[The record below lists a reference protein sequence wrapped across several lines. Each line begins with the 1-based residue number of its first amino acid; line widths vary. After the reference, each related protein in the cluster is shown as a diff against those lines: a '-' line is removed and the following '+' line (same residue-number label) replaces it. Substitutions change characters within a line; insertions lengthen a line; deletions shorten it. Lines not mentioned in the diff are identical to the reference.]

1 MERIQNKGNSSLLL
15 QLAERVENA
24 AEVRNPQ
31 SFRSQQVNQPS
42 LNVVEM
48 NMMTD
53 VHGTVLEIKTMRDF
67 FKMSGRVTVIK
78 MASGLCND
86 SAIQEWN
93 LSVFSKLVELVVDDN
108 CLQFVKGLKL
118 VGFVSLERVA
128 IGMKCMCESEGCFEM
143 SDCEKLKSVVM
154 GGGCC
159 VKWNSFVM
167 RNCGVIE
174 VSIGD
179 GCFVNCENTVFE
191 SLSALTKLIV
201 GNEAFRGNEKKS
213 ALVMKSECCERE

>member
-78 MASGLCND
+78 MVSGLCND

-128 IGMKCMCESEGCFEM
+128 IGMRCMCESEGCFEA
-143 SDCEKLKSVVM
+143 SDCGALRSVVM

-159 VKWNSFVM
+159 VKWSSFVM
-167 RNCGVIE
+167 KNCGVIE

-179 GCFVNCENTVFE
+179 GCFVSCEKTVFE
-191 SLSALTKLIV
+191 SESSGI
-201 GNEAFRGNEKKS
+201 R
-213 ALVMKSECCERE
+213 

>member
-1 MERIQNKGNSSLLL
+1 MERIRNKGNSSLLL

-24 AEVRNPQ
+24 AEIRNPQ
-31 SFRSQQVNQPS
+31 SFRSQPVTQPS
-42 LNVVEM
+42 LNVMEM

-78 MASGLCND
+78 MVSGLCND

-128 IGMKCMCESEGCFEM
+128 IGMKCMCESEGCFEV
-143 SDCEKLKSVVM
+143 SDCEKLKSVVI

-159 VKWNSFVM
+159 VKWSSFVM
-167 RNCGVIE
+167 KNCGVIE
-174 VSIGD
+174 VIIGD
-179 GCFVNCENTVFE
+179 GCFVSCEKTVFE
-191 SLSALTKLIV
+191 SESSGI
-201 GNEAFRGNEKKS
+201 R
-213 ALVMKSECCERE
+213 

>member
-15 QLAERVENA
+15 QLAERVGNA
-24 AEVRNPQ
+24 VEMRNPQ
-31 SFRSQQVNQPS
+31 PFRSQPVTQPS
-42 LNVVEM
+42 LNVMEM
-48 NMMTD
+48 SAITD
-53 VHGTVLEIKTMRDF
+53 VHGTVLEISTVKDF
-67 FKMSGRVTVIK
+67 FKVNSRVTAIEMK
-78 MASGLCND
+78 PGLCND
-86 SAIQEWN
+86 SQIQEWN
-93 LSVFSKLVELVVDDN
+93 LSAYSKLVELVVGDD
-108 CLQFVKGLKL
+108 CIQFVKGLKL

-128 IGMKCMCESEGCFEM
+128 IGMKCMCESEGCFEV

-191 SLSALTKLIV
+191 SESSGI
-201 GNEAFRGNEKKS
+201 R
-213 ALVMKSECCERE
+213 

>member
-1 MERIQNKGNSSLLL
+1 MECTQNKGNSSLLL
-15 QLAERVENA
+15 QLAERVGNA

-31 SFRSQQVNQPS
+31 PFRSQQVNQPS

-78 MASGLCND
+78 MVSGLCND

-159 VKWNSFVM
+159 VKWSSFVM
-167 RNCGVIE
+167 RNCGVEE

-179 GCFVNCENTVFE
+179 GCFVNCEKTVFE
-191 SLSALTKLIV
+191 SESSGI
-201 GNEAFRGNEKKS
+201 R
-213 ALVMKSECCERE
+213 

>member
-15 QLAERVENA
+15 QLAERVGNA
-24 AEVRNPQ
+24 AEMRNPQ
-31 SFRSQQVNQPS
+31 PFRSQPVTQPS

-67 FKMSGRVTVIK
+67 FKMNSRATVIEMK
-78 MASGLCND
+78 SGLCND
-86 SAIQEWN
+86 SQIQEWN
-93 LSVFSKLVELVVDDN
+93 LNAYSRLVELVVGDD
-108 CLQFVKGLKL
+108 CIQFVKGLKL

-159 VKWNSFVM
+159 VKWSSFVM
-167 RNCGVIE
+167 RNCGVEE

-179 GCFVNCENTVFE
+179 GCFVNCEKTVFE
-191 SLSALTKLIV
+191 SESSGI
-201 GNEAFRGNEKKS
+201 R
-213 ALVMKSECCERE
+213 

>member
-1 MERIQNKGNSSLLL
+1 MERIRNKGSSSLLL

-78 MASGLCND
+78 MVSGLCND

-128 IGMKCMCESEGCFEM
+128 IGMKCMCESEGCFEV
-143 SDCEKLKSVVM
+143 SDCGALRSVVI

-159 VKWNSFVM
+159 VKWSSFVM
-167 RNCGVIE
+167 KNCGVIE

-179 GCFVNCENTVFE
+179 GCFVSCEKTVFE
-191 SLSALTKLIV
+191 SESSGI
-201 GNEAFRGNEKKS
+201 R
-213 ALVMKSECCERE
+213 

>member
-15 QLAERVENA
+15 QLAERVGNA

-48 NMMTD
+48 SAVTD

-86 SAIQEWN
+86 IAIQEWN

-128 IGMKCMCESEGCFEM
+128 IGMKCMCESEGCFEA
-143 SDCEKLKSVVM
+143 SDCGALRSVVI

-159 VKWNSFVM
+159 VKWSSFVM
-167 RNCGVIE
+167 KNCGVIE
-174 VSIGD
+174 VSIDD
-179 GCFVNCENTVFE
+179 GCFVSCEKTVFE
-191 SLSALTKLIV
+191 SESSGI
-201 GNEAFRGNEKKS
+201 R
-213 ALVMKSECCERE
+213 

>member
-24 AEVRNPQ
+24 VEMRNPQ
-31 SFRSQQVNQPS
+31 PFRSQQVTQPS

-48 NMMTD
+48 STVSRAVTD
-53 VHGTVLEIKTMRDF
+53 VGDAVLEIKTVKDF

-86 SAIQEWN
+86 IAIQEWN

-128 IGMKCMCESEGCFEM
+128 IGMKCMCESDGCFEV
-143 SDCEKLKSVVM
+143 SDCEKLRSVVI

-159 VKWNSFVM
+159 VKWSSFVM
-167 RNCGVIE
+167 RNCDSIE
-174 VSIGD
+174 IVSIGD
-179 GCFVNCENTVFE
+179 GCFVNCENTMFE
-191 SLSALTKLIV
+191 SESSVI
-201 GNEAFRGNEKKS
+201 R
-213 ALVMKSECCERE
+213 

>member
-1 MERIQNKGNSSLLL
+1 MERIRNKGSSSLLL
-15 QLAERVENA
+15 QLAERVGNA

-53 VHGTVLEIKTMRDF
+53 VHGTVLEIKTMKDF

-78 MASGLCND
+78 MVSGLCND
-86 SAIQEWN
+86 SAIKEWN

-108 CLQFVKGLKL
+108 CLQFVRGLKL

-128 IGMKCMCESEGCFEM
+128 IGMKCMCESEGCFEV
-143 SDCEKLKSVVM
+143 SDCEKLKSVVIN
-154 GGGCC
+154 
-159 VKWNSFVM
+159 K
-167 RNCGVIE
+167 
-174 VSIGD
+174 
-179 GCFVNCENTVFE
+179 
-191 SLSALTKLIV
+191 
-201 GNEAFRGNEKKS
+201 
-213 ALVMKSECCERE
+213 

>member
-78 MASGLCND
+78 MVSGLCND

-128 IGMKCMCESEGCFEM
+128 IGMKCMCESEGCFEV
-143 SDCEKLKSVVM
+143 SDCEKLKSVVI

-159 VKWNSFVM
+159 VKWSSFVM
-167 RNCGVIE
+167 KNCGVIE

-179 GCFVNCENTVFE
+179 GCFVSCEKTVLE
-191 SLSALTKLIV
+191 SESSGI
-201 GNEAFRGNEKKS
+201 R
-213 ALVMKSECCERE
+213 

>member
-24 AEVRNPQ
+24 AEMRNPQ
-31 SFRSQQVNQPS
+31 PFCSQPVTQPS

-48 NMMTD
+48 SAITD
-53 VHGTVLEIKTMRDF
+53 VHGTVLEIKTMKDF

-86 SAIQEWN
+86 IAIQEWN

-128 IGMKCMCESEGCFEM
+128 IGMKCMCESEGCFEV
-143 SDCEKLKSVVM
+143 SDCEKLKSVVI

-159 VKWNSFVM
+159 VKWSSFVM
-167 RNCGVIE
+167 KNCGVEE

-179 GCFVNCENTVFE
+179 GCFVNCEKTVFE
-191 SLSALTKLIV
+191 SESSGI
-201 GNEAFRGNEKKS
+201 R
-213 ALVMKSECCERE
+213 

>member
-24 AEVRNPQ
+24 IEVRNPQ
-31 SFRSQQVNQPS
+31 PFCSQQVNQPS

-128 IGMKCMCESEGCFEM
+128 IGMKCMCESEGCFEV
-143 SDCEKLKSVVM
+143 SDCEKLKSVVI

-159 VKWNSFVM
+159 VKWSSFVM
-167 RNCGVIE
+167 KNCGVIE

-179 GCFVNCENTVFE
+179 GCFVSCEKTVFE
-191 SLSALTKLIV
+191 SESSGI
-201 GNEAFRGNEKKS
+201 R
-213 ALVMKSECCERE
+213 

>member
-15 QLAERVENA
+15 QLAERVGNA

-86 SAIQEWN
+86 IAIQEWN

-128 IGMKCMCESEGCFEM
+128 IGMKCMCESEGCFEV
-143 SDCEKLKSVVM
+143 SDCEKLKSVVI

-159 VKWNSFVM
+159 VKWSSFVM
-167 RNCGVIE
+167 KNCGVIE

-191 SLSALTKLIV
+191 SESSVI
-201 GNEAFRGNEKKS
+201 G
-213 ALVMKSECCERE
+213 

>member
-24 AEVRNPQ
+24 AEMRNPQ
-31 SFRSQQVNQPS
+31 PFRSQPVTQPS

-48 NMMTD
+48 SAITD
-53 VHGTVLEIKTMRDF
+53 VRDEVLEIKTMKDF

-86 SAIQEWN
+86 SAIKEWN

-128 IGMKCMCESEGCFEM
+128 IGMRCMCKNEGCFEV
-143 SDCEKLKSVVM
+143 SDCDKLKSVVI
-154 GGGCC
+154 GCGCC
-159 VKWNSFVM
+159 VKWSSFVM

-179 GCFVNCENTVFE
+179 GCFVNCEKTVFE
-191 SLSALTKLIV
+191 SESSGI
-201 GNEAFRGNEKKS
+201 R
-213 ALVMKSECCERE
+213 

>member
-15 QLAERVENA
+15 QLAERVGNA
-24 AEVRNPQ
+24 AEMRNPQ
-31 SFRSQQVNQPS
+31 PFRSQPVTQPS
-42 LNVVEM
+42 LNVMEM
-48 NMMTD
+48 SAITD

-78 MASGLCND
+78 MVSGLCND

-128 IGMKCMCESEGCFEM
+128 IGMKCMCESEGCFEV
-143 SDCEKLKSVVM
+143 SDCEKLKSVVI

-159 VKWNSFVM
+159 VKWSSFVM
-167 RNCGVIE
+167 RNCGVEE

-179 GCFVNCENTVFE
+179 GCFVSCEKTVFE
-191 SLSALTKLIV
+191 SESSGI
-201 GNEAFRGNEKKS
+201 R
-213 ALVMKSECCERE
+213 

>member
-1 MERIQNKGNSSLLL
+1 MERIRNKGSSSLLL

-24 AEVRNPQ
+24 VEMRNPQ
-31 SFRSQQVNQPS
+31 PFCSQQVNQPS

-78 MASGLCND
+78 MVSGLCND

-128 IGMKCMCESEGCFEM
+128 IGMKCM
-143 SDCEKLKSVVM
+143 
-154 GGGCC
+154 
-159 VKWNSFVM
+159 
-167 RNCGVIE
+167 
-174 VSIGD
+174 
-179 GCFVNCENTVFE
+179 
-191 SLSALTKLIV
+191 
-201 GNEAFRGNEKKS
+201 
-213 ALVMKSECCERE
+213 

>member
-31 SFRSQQVNQPS
+31 PFRSQQVNQPS

-53 VHGTVLEIKTMRDF
+53 VHGTVLEISTVKDF
-67 FKMSGRVTVIK
+67 FKVNSRVTAIEMK
-78 MASGLCND
+78 PGLCND
-86 SAIQEWN
+86 SQIQEWN
-93 LSVFSKLVELVVDDN
+93 LSAYSKLVELVVGND
-108 CLQFVKGLKL
+108 CIQFVKGLKL

-128 IGMKCMCESEGCFEM
+128 IGMKCMCESEGCFEV
-143 SDCEKLKSVVM
+143 SDCEKLKSVVI

-159 VKWNSFVM
+159 VKWSSFVM
-167 RNCGVIE
+167 KNCGVIE

-179 GCFVNCENTVFE
+179 GCFVSCEKTVFE
-191 SLSALTKLIV
+191 SESSGI
-201 GNEAFRGNEKKS
+201 R
-213 ALVMKSECCERE
+213 

>member
-78 MASGLCND
+78 MVSGLCND

-93 LSVFSKLVELVVDDN
+93 LSVFSKLVELVVGDN

-191 SLSALTKLIV
+191 SESSGI
-201 GNEAFRGNEKKS
+201 R
-213 ALVMKSECCERE
+213 

>member
-15 QLAERVENA
+15 QLAERVGNA
-24 AEVRNPQ
+24 AEMRNPQ
-31 SFRSQQVNQPS
+31 PFRSQPVTQPS

-78 MASGLCND
+78 MVSGLCND
-86 SAIQEWN
+86 SAIKEWN

-128 IGMKCMCESEGCFEM
+128 IGMKCMCESEGCFEV
-143 SDCEKLKSVVM
+143 SDCEKLKSVVI

-159 VKWNSFVM
+159 MKWSSFVM
-167 RNCGVIE
+167 KNCGVIE

-179 GCFVNCENTVFE
+179 GCFVNCEKTVFE
-191 SLSALTKLIV
+191 SESSGI
-201 GNEAFRGNEKKS
+201 R
-213 ALVMKSECCERE
+213 

>member
-1 MERIQNKGNSSLLL
+1 MKDSVERIQNKGNSSLLL
-15 QLAERVENA
+15 QLAERVGNA
-24 AEVRNPQ
+24 AEMRNPQ

-78 MASGLCND
+78 MVSGLCND
-86 SAIQEWN
+86 SQIQEWN

-128 IGMKCMCESEGCFEM
+128 IGMKCMCESEGCFEA
-143 SDCEKLKSVVM
+143 SDCEKLKSVVI

-159 VKWNSFVM
+159 VKWSSFVM

-179 GCFVNCENTVFE
+179 GCFVSCEKTVFE
-191 SLSALTKLIV
+191 SESSGI
-201 GNEAFRGNEKKS
+201 R
-213 ALVMKSECCERE
+213 

>member
-15 QLAERVENA
+15 QLAERVGNA
-24 AEVRNPQ
+24 AEMRNPQ

-78 MASGLCND
+78 MVSGLCND

-93 LSVFSKLVELVVDDN
+93 LSVFSKLVELVVGDN

-128 IGMKCMCESEGCFEM
+128 IGMRCMCESEGCFEV
-143 SDCEKLKSVVM
+143 SDCEKLKSVVI

-159 VKWNSFVM
+159 VKWSSFVM
-167 RNCGVIE
+167 KNCGVIE

-179 GCFVNCENTVFE
+179 GCFVSCEKTVFE
-191 SLSALTKLIV
+191 SESSGI
-201 GNEAFRGNEKKS
+201 R
-213 ALVMKSECCERE
+213 

>member
-24 AEVRNPQ
+24 AEVRNLQP
-31 SFRSQQVNQPS
+31 FRSQQVNQPS

-128 IGMKCMCESEGCFEM
+128 IGMKCMCESEGCFEV
-143 SDCEKLKSVVM
+143 SDCEKLKSVVI

-159 VKWNSFVM
+159 VKWSSFVM
-167 RNCGVIE
+167 KNCGVIE

-179 GCFVNCENTVFE
+179 GCFVSCEKTVFE
-191 SLSALTKLIV
+191 SESSGI
-201 GNEAFRGNEKKS
+201 G
-213 ALVMKSECCERE
+213 

>member
-24 AEVRNPQ
+24 VEMRNPQ
-31 SFRSQQVNQPS
+31 SFRSQQVTQPS

-48 NMMTD
+48 SAITD
-53 VHGTVLEIKTMRDF
+53 VHGTVLEIKTMKDF

-86 SAIQEWN
+86 IAIQEWN
-93 LSVFSKLVELVVDDN
+93 LSVFSKLVELVVGDN

-128 IGMKCMCESEGCFEM
+128 IGMKCMCESEGCFEV
-143 SDCEKLKSVVM
+143 SDCGALRSVVI
-154 GGGCC
+154 GCGCC
-159 VKWNSFVM
+159 VKWSSFVM
-167 RNCGVIE
+167 RNCGVEE

-179 GCFVNCENTVFE
+179 GCFVNCEKTVFE
-191 SLSALTKLIV
+191 SESSGI
-201 GNEAFRGNEKKS
+201 R
-213 ALVMKSECCERE
+213 

>member
-15 QLAERVENA
+15 QLAERVGNA
-24 AEVRNPQ
+24 AEMRNPQ

-128 IGMKCMCESEGCFEM
+128 IGMKCMCESEGCFEV
-143 SDCEKLKSVVM
+143 SDCEKLKSVVI

-159 VKWNSFVM
+159 VKWSSFVM
-167 RNCGVIE
+167 KNCGVIE

-179 GCFVNCENTVFE
+179 GCFVSCEKTVFE
-191 SLSALTKLIV
+191 SESSGI
-201 GNEAFRGNEKKS
+201 R
-213 ALVMKSECCERE
+213 

>member
-15 QLAERVENA
+15 QLAERVGNA

-108 CLQFVKGLKL
+108 CLQFVRGLKL

-128 IGMKCMCESEGCFEM
+128 IGMKCMCESEGCFEV
-143 SDCEKLKSVVM
+143 SDCGALRSVVI

-159 VKWNSFVM
+159 VKWSSFVM
-167 RNCGVIE
+167 KNCGVIE

-179 GCFVNCENTVFE
+179 GCFVSCEKTVFE
-191 SLSALTKLIV
+191 SESSGI
-201 GNEAFRGNEKKS
+201 R
-213 ALVMKSECCERE
+213 

>member
-24 AEVRNPQ
+24 AEMRNPQ

-78 MASGLCND
+78 MVSGLCND

-128 IGMKCMCESEGCFEM
+128 IGMKCMCESEGCFEV
-143 SDCEKLKSVVM
+143 SDCEKLKSVVI

-159 VKWNSFVM
+159 VKWSSFVM
-167 RNCGVIE
+167 KNCGVIE

-179 GCFVNCENTVFE
+179 GCFVSCEKTVFE
-191 SLSALTKLIV
+191 SESSGI
-201 GNEAFRGNEKKS
+201 R
-213 ALVMKSECCERE
+213 